1 MQKKNECVVNII
13 WERKLSRT
21 DEEKAHFKSGSGK
34 RATNYGCKKQEKNHV
49 SVTLKVTKI
58 NNVMNKY

>member
-1 MQKKNECVVNII
+1 MQNKNECVVDRI

-34 RATNYGCKKQEKNHV
+34 SY
-49 SVTLKVTKI
+49 
-58 NNVMNKY
+58 